1 MTERTLFDIRRTE
14 AFSIPVSPCEI
25 TSAGSDRELLLVADL
40 PEVGQTA
47 HWFAKV
53 VVMSERSP
61 EQIVDQI
68 RELLDSLY
76 RVDSRRILAT
86 LIRLLGDFDL
96 AEEAMHEA
104 FAAALSLWPGSG
116 VPGNPRPWLISTAR
130 FKAIDTLRRRA
141 RFDASQGELVRYLEA
156 QSSSPA
162 ESNEEGSLE
171 DDGLED
177 DRLRLI
183 FTCCHPSLAPEARV
197 ALTLREVCGLTTEEI
212 AKAFLTTPRTLA
224 QRIVRAKAKIRDT
237 PIRYEVPSPQEL
249 PDRLGAVLQVVYL
262 VFNEGYSAAAGAEV
276 TRAELTGEAIR
287 LGRLLTDLQ
296 PEPEVIGLLSLML
309 LQESRRAARTS
320 PTGELI
326 LLENQNRS
334 LWNRRQI
341 AEGVALLEKALKSR
355 RFGPYTLQAGIAAV
369 HAKAESVA
377 ATDWGQ
383 IVALYDQ
390 LVRIQP
396 SPVVQLNRAV
406 AIAMRDGPEAG
417 LTHIDAVLEDGELEN
432 YYLAHSARADMCRR
446 LGRTAEARS
455 SYEKAL
461 ALTQQEPERQFLQER
476 IRQLK

>member
-1 MTERTLFDIRRTE
+1 
-14 AFSIPVSPCEI
+14 
-25 TSAGSDRELLLVADL
+25 
-40 PEVGQTA
+40 
-47 HWFAKV
+47 
-53 VVMSERSP
+53 MSEHST
-61 EQIVDQI
+61 EQI
-68 RELLDSLY
+68 REVLDSLY

-104 FAAALSLWPGSG
+104 FAVALSVWPSSG

-141 RFDASQGELVRYLEA
+141 RFDASQNELARYLEA
-156 QSSSPA
+156 QSNSA
-162 ESNEEGSLE
+162 ESCNEEDS
-171 DDGLED
+171 LED

-183 FTCCHPSLAPEARV
+183 FTCCHPSLPPEARV

-224 QRIVRAKAKIRDT
+224 QRIVRAKAKIRDARI
-237 PIRYEVPSPQEL
+237 PYEVPTPQEL
-249 PDRLGAVLQVVYL
+249 PERLGAVLQVVYL

-276 TRAELTGEAIR
+276 TRGELTGEAIR
-287 LGRLLTDLQ
+287 LGRLLTELR
-296 PEPEVIGLLSLML
+296 PEPEVDPEVIGLLSLML
-309 LQESRRAARTS
+309 LHESRHAARTS

-326 LLENQNRS
+326 LLEHQDRS
-334 LWNRRQI
+334 RWNREQI

-355 RFGPYTLQAGIAAV
+355 RFGSYTLQAAIAAV
-369 HAKAESVA
+369 HAEAESVA
-377 ATDWGQ
+377 ATDWRQ
-383 IVALYDQ
+383 IVALYDR
-390 LVRIQP
+390 LAEIQP

-406 AIAMRDGPEAG
+406 AIAMRDGPESG
-417 LTHIDAVLEDGELEN
+417 LAHIDAALEDGELAN
-432 YYLAHSARADMCRR
+432 YYLAHSARADMYRR

-455 SYEKAL
+455 AYEKAL